1 MHRENAKGR
10 QRETERVTEVIHCH
24 SSVFRTFGLS
34 RSIACTCR
42 LRRVHTAAP
51 ALDTL
56 VHVLSTPHFR
66 KKCEGASATAH
77 AAIRRL
83 LVIISPMPI
92 AIATMPTS
100 GLMKIV

>member
-1 MHRENAKGR
+1 LFTYC
-10 QRETERVTEVIHCH
+10 Q
-24 SSVFRTFGLS
+24 
-34 RSIACTCR
+34 
-42 LRRVHTAAP
+42 P
-51 ALDTL
+51 
-56 VHVLSTPHFR
+56 PFR